1 MTGRTES
8 LIAIAPEPIGPDRP
22 LVLFL
27 HGYGADERDLAPL
40 AAALPADFAWASLR
54 APLALPQGGRAWF
67 PIERVPVTS
76 GDEPPADALREAT
89 AALLA
94 WIEGN
99 VPAQAPIVPLGFS
112 QGGLMATR
120 LLRVRPERFAAAV
133 VLSGFVAP
141 GREEGDRRLAELR
154 PPLLFGYGEADPVI
168 EPGVFAAA
176 ERLLSELVELELVRR
191 PGLGHGIDPV
201 ELDAVRAFLER
212 LGPAVLPEGSAL
224 RD

>member
-1 MTGRTES
+1 MTGETLS
-8 LIAIAPEPIGPDRP
+8 LTAVAPEPIGPDRP

-27 HGYGADERDLAPL
+27 HGYGADERDLTPL
-40 AAALPADFAWASLR
+40 AAALPAGFAWASLR

-67 PIERVPVTS
+67 PIERVPVTA
-76 GDEPPADALREAT
+76 GDEAPAAALQEAT
-89 AALLA
+89 AAVLA

-99 VPAQAPIVPLGFS
+99 VPTQAPIVPFGFS

-120 LLRVRPERFAAAV
+120 LLRLRPERFAAAV

-141 GREEGDRRLAELR
+141 GREAGDHRLAELR
-154 PPLLFGYGEADPVI
+154 PPLFFGYGEADPVI
-168 EPGVFAAA
+168 EPGAFTAA

-212 LGPAVLPEGSAL
+212 LEPAAPRESSAP